1 MKRIYISV
9 ALILIALC
17 TAAIEMGF
25 VTAKSDMFIG
35 KIEDVDRLMK
45 KESFSEAI
53 KLSRETE
60 KEWYDSAKSID
71 MLLIHDYVDDIGL
84 SFSKMATFAE
94 RKNADMYFSQSSDA
108 KKQLASIKESE
119 YLMIENIL

>member
-1 MKRIYISV
+1 MKRIYIAAV
-9 ALILIALC
+9 LILIALA
-17 TAAIEMGF
+17 TAALEMGF
-25 VTAKSDMFIG
+25 VTAKSDMYIS

-45 KESFSEAI
+45 KEGFSEAI
-53 KLSRETE
+53 RLSREAE
-60 KEWYDSAKSID
+60 KEWYDCAKSID

-84 SFSKMATFAE
+84 SFSKMTAFAE
-94 RKNADMYFSQSSDA
+94 RRNADMYFSQSSEA